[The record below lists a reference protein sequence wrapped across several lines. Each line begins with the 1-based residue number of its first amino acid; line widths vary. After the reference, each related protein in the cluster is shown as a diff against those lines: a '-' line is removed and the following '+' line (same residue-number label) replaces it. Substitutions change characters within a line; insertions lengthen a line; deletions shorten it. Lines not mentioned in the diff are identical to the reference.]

1 VWIAALVFT
10 MSSGF
15 ATLLTIDDLEANGS
29 TMILFLS
36 RLAVE
41 GMLYCSWV
49 STCKKRMLIFRLG
62 GLVLLIHLLTMRCLF
77 FLRGAGML
85 GDVTNA
91 LVG

>member
-29 TMILFLS
+29 TMVLFLS

-49 STCKKRMLIFRLG
+49 STCKKRK
-62 GLVLLIHLLTMRCLF
+62 C
-77 FLRGAGML
+77 
-85 GDVTNA
+85 
-91 LVG
+91 